1 MTPRLR
7 RSGIALISAC
17 LAVATG
23 SGAGASGLKVAIT
36 FDDLPVHASL
46 PPGET
51 RLAIAQRI
59 IAALRDSGAP
69 PTYGFVN
76 GLGTVQ
82 EPGSA
87 AALAAWRAAAW
98 PLGNHTWS
106 HMNLDTADLASWEAD
121 VEKDEPLLTQ
131 LMPNGG
137 WRWLRYPYLAEG
149 DTPAKRD
156 AARAFLAARGY
167 RVAQVTM
174 SFSDFAYNDAYAR
187 CAAAHD
193 DPAVGRMEQAWIIG
207 ARTELSRAHA
217 MSTALYGRDIPYV
230 LLMHLGGFSARMLPR
245 LLQLYR
251 EQGVQLV
258 SLETAEA
265 DPFYS
270 EDEHLDAAY
279 RPETLE
285 AQLNARGD
293 KTPAAPDVSWLQ
305 NICRARL

>member
-1 MTPRLR
+1 MTPRVPK
-7 RSGIALISAC
+7 AVVPLICAC
-17 LAVATG
+17 LAAATA
-23 SGAGASGLKVAIT
+23 SAAGASGLQVAIT

-51 RLAIAQRI
+51 RLEIAQRVI
-59 IAALRDSGAP
+59 TALRDAGAP

-82 EPGSA
+82 EPASA
-87 AALAAWRAAAW
+87 AALAAWRAAGW

-106 HMNLDTADLASWEAD
+106 HMNLNTADLASWEED
-121 VEKDEPLLTQ
+121 VEKNEPLLTQ
-131 LMPNGG
+131 LMPDGG

-187 CAAAHD
+187 CAVMHD
-193 DPAVGRMEQAWIIG
+193 NAAVGRMERAWIGG
-207 ARTELSRAHA
+207 ARAELQRAHA
-217 MSTALYGRDIPYV
+217 MSTELYGRDIPYV
-230 LLMHLGGFSARMLPR
+230 LLMHIGGFSARMLPR
-245 LLQLYR
+245 LLALYR
-251 EQGVQLV
+251 EQNVHLV
-258 SLETAEA
+258 SLAAAEA

-270 EDEHLDAAY
+270 EDEHLDSAY

-285 AQLNARGD
+285 AQLIARGD
-293 KTPAAPDVSWLQ
+293 KAPAAPDLSWLQ
-305 NICRARL
+305 NICRAEP

>member
-1 MTPRLR
+1 MTTHLR
-7 RSGIALISAC
+7 KTVAPLICAC
-17 LAVATG
+17 LAATIG
-23 SGAGASGLKVAIT
+23 GGARASNLQVAIT

-51 RLAIAQRI
+51 RLEIAERI
-59 IAALRDSGAP
+59 IAALRRAGAP

-82 EPGSA
+82 EPASA
-87 AALAAWRAAAW
+87 AALAAWRAAGW

-106 HMNLDTADLASWEAD
+106 HMNLDTADLTSWEED
-121 VEKDEPLLTQ
+121 VKRNEPLLAR
-131 LMPNGG
+131 LMPDAG

-149 DTPAKRD
+149 DTPVKRD
-156 AARAFLAARGY
+156 AARAFLAERGY

-193 DPAVGRMEQAWIIG
+193 DHAVGRMERAWIGG
-207 ARTELSRAHA
+207 AIAELKRAHA

-230 LLMHLGGFSARMLPR
+230 LLMHVGGFSARMLPR
-245 LLQLYR
+245 LLELYR
-251 EQGVQLV
+251 ARAVQLV

-270 EDEHLDAAY
+270 EDEHLDSAY

-293 KTPAAPDVSWLQ
+293 KAPAAPEVSWLQ
-305 NICRARL
+305 DLCRTKP